1 MKFGISSS
9 VLLKNLQMIYPV
21 AGSNTKLAILE
32 NFLFD
37 LKDKELHVTASDLE
51 TTMIVVIPVENVE
64 SEGRLAVPAKML
76 IETLKTLPDVPVV
89 LDINQE
95 TNFVELFAGDGRY
108 KFNGF
113 NADEYPQSTIPAD
126 TQSIEIPTNVLSE
139 AISKTVF
146 ATANDE
152 IRPVMTGVLC
162 QLRAENVTFVATDAH
177 KLVRYRRTDIKSGE
191 DNELIISKK
200 SVNILKNVL
209 GKDDTAIRVE
219 YNYKNAF
226 FTVNNIHVIC
236 RLIEGKYPNYE
247 AVIPKENPNVLVF
260 DRLMMINVLKRISV
274 FASQSTHQ
282 VRFKI
287 AGQELILSAED
298 MDYSNEAKERMSCSY
313 NGVDMEI
320 GFNSKFMIEML
331 SNIDTEEVKLAMST
345 SNRAGIMS
353 PIGSDDDG
361 ADLLMLLMP
370 VMLAN

>member
-9 VLLKNLQMIYPV
+9 VLLKNLQIINPV
-21 AGSNTKLAILE
+21 ASSNTKLAILE

-37 LKDKELHVTASDLE
+37 LNSSELRITASDLE
-51 TTMIVVIPVENVE
+51 TTMMVSIAVDKVE
-64 SEGRLAVPAKML
+64 SEGRLAIPAKML

-89 LDINQE
+89 FDINTE
-95 TNFVELFAGDGRY
+95 SNLVELFAGDGRY

-113 NADEYPQSTIPAD
+113 NADEYPQSTLPTE
-126 TQSIEIPTNVLSE
+126 TQSIEMPSDVLAE

-162 QLRAENVTFVATDAH
+162 QLRGDNVTFVATDAH
-177 KLVRYRRTDIKSGE
+177 KLVRYRRTDIKSE
-191 DNELIISKK
+191 VDHELIISKK
-200 SVNILKNVL
+200 SVNVLKGVI
-209 GKDDTAIRVE
+209 GKDDAQIKVD

-226 FTVNNIHVIC
+226 FSINNIYVIC

-247 AVIPKENPNVLVF
+247 AVIPKENPNVLIF
-260 DRLMMINVLKRISV
+260 DRLLMINVLKRISV

-287 AGQELILSAED
+287 TGQELILSAED
-298 MDYSNEAKERMSCSY
+298 MDYSHEAKERISCNY

-331 SNIDTEEVKLAMST
+331 NNIDTEEVKLEMST

-353 PIGSDDDG
+353 PVESEDSG